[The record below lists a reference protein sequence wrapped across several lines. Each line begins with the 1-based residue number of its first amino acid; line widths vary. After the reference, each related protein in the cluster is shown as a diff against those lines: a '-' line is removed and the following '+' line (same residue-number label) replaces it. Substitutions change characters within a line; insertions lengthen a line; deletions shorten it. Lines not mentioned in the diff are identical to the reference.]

1 MAIKNTD
8 KIVVLDESVD
18 TTERRSRLINS
29 RSESNTVND
38 LAGAMQFSIPD
49 VEAYPVT
56 IPAIT
61 AGTTETLTVNLGA
74 IGNPDAVI
82 VGSCPSGGGYTI
94 ENIENF
100 STATSQYHAI
110 MGANSNYGSRIQ
122 PVLANKY
129 TALFNTDVGSYLFRV
144 SEDYLQSRTA
154 RTQKH
159 GVTASNSN
167 KYDQA
172 GTEMPHG
179 FTYAD
184 TGVSTFLG
192 WYDYFGTNGQLGLFG
207 KKVTMQAAWLEQDG
221 DNTNLKI
228 VLNNVDTTDTVST
241 DIHIVRFA

>member
-1 MAIKNTD
+1 MAIKSTD
-8 KIVVLDESVD
+8 KIVVIDESVD
-18 TTERRSRLINS
+18 TTERRSRLVNS
-29 RSESNTVND
+29 RSESSTIND

-61 AGTTETLTVNLGA
+61 AGTTETITVNLGA

-100 STATSQYHAI
+100 ASGALDYNSVMSGST
-110 MGANSNYGSRIQ
+110 NNGSRIQ
-122 PVLANKY
+122 PVFANKY
-129 TALFNTDVGSYLFRV
+129 TASYSTDVGTYLFRV

-159 GVTASNSN
+159 GVTASHSN

-179 FTYAD
+179 FTYAE
-184 TGVSTFLG
+184 TGVSTFIG
-192 WYDYFGTNGQLGLFG
+192 WFNYFGGNYSALG
-207 KKVTMQAAWLEQDG
+207 VP
-221 DNTNLKI
+221 
-228 VLNNVDTTDTVST
+228 
-241 DIHIVRFA
+241 R